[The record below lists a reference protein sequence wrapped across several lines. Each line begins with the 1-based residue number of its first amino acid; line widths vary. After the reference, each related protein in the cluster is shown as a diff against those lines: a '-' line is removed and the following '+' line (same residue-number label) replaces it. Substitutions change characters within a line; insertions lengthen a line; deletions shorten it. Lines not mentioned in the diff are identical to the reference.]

1 MSEKVFFH
9 TAHKALWNWLSKHPG
24 KNKNDWPGWEYNK
37 GKVSRVRSSCFA
49 CEYVVNRPDCAECPL
64 DWGIG
69 GGCFAGGY
77 YEWKNAFD
85 NECFDKLI
93 ILAAQIRD
101 IHVREGVVCK

>member
-1 MSEKVFFH
+1 VSEKVFNH

-49 CEYVVNRPDCAECPL
+49 CEYAGNRPGCAECPL

-69 GGCFAGGY
+69 EFCSTGAF
-77 YEWKNAFD
+77 YEWEKEFKR
-85 NECFDKLI
+85 ECFDKLTI
-93 ILAAQIRD
+93 FAAQIRD
-101 IHVREGVVCK
+101 LPVREGVVCK